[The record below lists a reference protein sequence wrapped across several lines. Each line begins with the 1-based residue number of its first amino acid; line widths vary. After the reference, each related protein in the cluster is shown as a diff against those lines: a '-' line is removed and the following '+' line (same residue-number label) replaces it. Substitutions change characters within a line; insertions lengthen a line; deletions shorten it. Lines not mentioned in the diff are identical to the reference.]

1 MNEAMKSVTIARMV
15 ERPSA
20 RQFIEAIF
28 DSFIEFHGDRLFA
41 DDGAI
46 VGGIASLGGKPVN
59 VIGIQKGH
67 TLEENVN
74 CNFGSPNPE
83 GYRKALIK
91 NYVLAFKI
99 DENTKTVT
107 VYRFFYAARNYFKYL

>member
-1 MNEAMKSVTIARMV
+1 MYKLIITELADSDLDGIINYISVDLSNTAAATDFLKEVIKCYEYLKKNPR
-15 ERPSA
+15 
-20 RQFIEAIF
+20 IF
-28 DSFIEFHGDRLFA
+28 SVSDDRRLA
-41 DDGAI
+41 
-46 VGGIASLGGKPVN
+46 K
-59 VIGIQKGH
+59 
-67 TLEENVN
+67 
-74 CNFGSPNPE
+74 E